1 MAVVGGVICGG
12 YGPPCAHAR
21 ITATLL
27 PPGFKF
33 MIIEAFPDEPH
44 HQRCQC
50 WCRPMADDNY
60 EDGRVMLWHVPF
72 RYVGAYGDG
81 FVNRDGFWGEV
92 LDSWPQGYRC
102 IG

>member
-1 MAVVGGVICGG
+1 
-12 YGPPCAHAR
+12 
-21 ITATLL
+21 
-27 PPGFKF
+27 
-33 MIIEAFPDEPH
+33 
-44 HQRCQC
+44 
-50 WCRPMADDNY
+50 MADDNY